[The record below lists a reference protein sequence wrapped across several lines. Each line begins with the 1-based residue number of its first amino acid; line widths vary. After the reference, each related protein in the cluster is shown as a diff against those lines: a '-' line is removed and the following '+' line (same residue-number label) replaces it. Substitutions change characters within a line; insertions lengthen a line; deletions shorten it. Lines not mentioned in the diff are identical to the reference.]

1 MHAETA
7 GGVGLWHVP
16 GQCAQVS
23 FVAVDFVHHYFRAE
37 HASGD
42 ERGNNDGEGSRGAV
56 QGQSEKHKSCYAWT
70 LRIVNTR
77 LE

>member
-7 GGVGLWHVP
+7 GGIGLWCVL
-16 GQCAQVS
+16 GQCVWAS
-23 FVAVDFVHHYFRAE
+23 FVAVDFVQHYFRAE

-56 QGQSEKHKSCYAWT
+56 QGQSEKYKS
-70 LRIVNTR
+70 
-77 LE
+77 E